1 MFRLYSNPRTEDY
14 NEDTLLTYQES
25 DSEDVKK
32 EKARQWFEK
41 IYYKKLLTTSEKDA
55 SPTKMVK
62 SRRFNSNNDYV
73 YPSSSLPLAEQHI
86 IMYNNGWHDI
96 EKLEGVYREYT
107 IATLDQ
113 DIIDKFDKS
122 ITTNKAKLKEE
133 SKDDKIYIKDNEE
146 NFFILRIKYDK
157 LQSEYNELYNKTID
171 YDYIHVLDKKNKEL
185 KQELN
190 HKEEVF
196 NKLVVVSKD
205 LEKTNKGLT
214 EATNHFMQENNK
226 LKEDNKTSKDY
237 IKELR
242 KIIKDKNKECNDY
255 NEAQFKHSQEF
266 SKLWDKHEELKK
278 ERAIEKDVASEE
290 LKNAHFIINDLSK
303 KKNKPK
309 M

>member
-1 MFRLYSNPRTEDY
+1 M
-14 NEDTLLTYQES
+14 
-25 DSEDVKK
+25 
-32 EKARQWFEK
+32 
-41 IYYKKLLTTSEKDA
+41 
-55 SPTKMVK
+55 
-62 SRRFNSNNDYV
+62 
-73 YPSSSLPLAEQHI
+73 
-86 IMYNNGWHDI
+86 
-96 EKLEGVYREYT
+96 
-107 IATLDQ
+107 
-113 DIIDKFDKS
+113 
-122 ITTNKAKLKEE
+122 
-133 SKDDKIYIKDNEE
+133 
-146 NFFILRIKYDK
+146 
-157 LQSEYNELYNKTID
+157 
-171 YDYIHVLDKKNKEL
+171 
-185 KQELN
+185 
-190 HKEEVF
+190 
-196 NKLVVVSKD
+196 VVVSKD